1 MKTKTKVLV
10 TALCAMLLV
19 AVSVLGA
26 MAYLTSKDTVTN
38 TFTVGKV
45 KITLDEVEVNPDGT
59 AKSNSR
65 VKANT
70 YHLIPGHTYIKDP
83 TVHIGENSEDCWIF
97 VKLENGLKAVVAD
110 TGIEAQMEANGWK
123 LLADTENVYAYR
135 ETVSADDDIPVFDS
149 FTIKGDADISACED
163 AEIDVVAYAVQA
175 DGFNTAAS
183 AWDSAAFEN

>member
-45 KITLDEVEVNPDGT
+45 EITLDEVEVNPDGT

-97 VKLENGLKAVVAD
+97 VKLENGLKDVVAD

-123 LLADTENVYAYR
+123 LLAGTENVYAYR

-149 FTIKGDADISACED
+149 FTIKGDADVSSCED

-175 DGFNTAAS
+175 DGFNAAAS
-183 AWDSAAFEN
+183 AWDSAAFED